1 VSRTADHDARR
12 RQVAAA
18 LVRVIARGGLPGAS
32 LSAVAEEAGVSV
44 GLIQRYFATK
54 DELLAF
60 VFAYLV
66 TRTEERVAEV
76 DVAGPRAEVAFRR
89 LAAMLPLD
97 DERFAE
103 SSAWVA
109 FLAGTLPAPG
119 AIAPHV
125 VGMRRMHAA
134 LTGAGLDRA
143 EAVLL
148 VSTVD
153 GLILD
158 MVTNP
163 EDVAPAVAAECLR
176 RAVERAFR

>member
-1 VSRTADHDARR
+1 VPRTADHDARR

-18 LVRVIARGGLPGAS
+18 LVRVIARDGLPAAS
-32 LSAVAEEAGVSV
+32 MSAVAAAAGVSV
-44 GLIQRYFATK
+44 GLIQRYFPTK

-60 VFAYLV
+60 VFAHLV
-66 TRTEERVAEV
+66 TRTEERIAEV
-76 DVAGPRAEVAFRR
+76 SRSGPPAAVAYRM

-103 SSAWVA
+103 AAAWVA
-109 FLAGTLPAPG
+109 FLAGTLPAPA

-125 VGMRRMHAA
+125 DGMRRLHDA
-134 LTGAGLDRA
+134 LTAAGVDWT

-163 EDVAPAVAAECLR
+163 ADITPAVATECLR
-176 RAVERAFR
+176 RAVERAFP